1 MSTTP
6 SPPSEDA
13 NVRQFAQAT
22 SAVDG
27 IAAVDATWARLMR
40 VLGRD
45 VPARARFVNAATRKI
60 GGRR

>member
-6 SPPSEDA
+6 APPSEDPA
-13 NVRQFAQAT
+13 VRAFAQAT

-27 IAAVDATWARLMR
+27 LAAVDVAWTRLLR
-40 VLGRD
+40 VIGRD
-45 VPARARFVNAATRKI
+45 VPARARFVNAAARKI